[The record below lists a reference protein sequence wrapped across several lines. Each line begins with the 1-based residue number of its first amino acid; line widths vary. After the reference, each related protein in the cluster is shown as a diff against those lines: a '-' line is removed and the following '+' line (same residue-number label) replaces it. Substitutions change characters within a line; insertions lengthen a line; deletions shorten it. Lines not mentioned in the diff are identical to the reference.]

1 MRYLHGQGVAFPETL
16 GQFFFQNTSERLY
29 MCWNQFPILLIFIAW
44 NNEGINY
51 WHFSLFIYLNLF
63 VWSYLRCKQAEQRW
77 PDYRDIYLDYRDFYF
92 RDFRGLFFVLDYTSN
107 YKKSNPFTKI
117 FPFLLKPVSWFDLH
131 IDLLVA
137 IWEKQSV
144 VVYGLSKTTEH
155 HKQWVLKLSVFRVF
169 LAHTFPHSDWMRRLI
184 E

>member
-1 MRYLHGQGVAFPETL
+1 MKVLTIGTFH
-16 GQFFFQNTSERLY
+16 
-29 MCWNQFPILLIFIAW
+29 C
-44 NNEGINY
+44 
-51 WHFSLFIYLNLF
+51 LFIWTYLFDPIWDVNKLNKDDRITETYIWITEISTLEISE
-63 VWSYLRCKQAEQRW
+63 VC
-77 PDYRDIYLDYRDFYF
+77 
-92 RDFRGLFFVLDYTSN
+92 FFVLDYTSN
-107 YKKSNPFTKI
+107 YKKSNLFTKI

-137 IWEKQSV
+137 IWKKQSV
-144 VVYGLSKTTEH
+144 AVYRLSKTTEH